1 MKDNKGFIAT
11 TLIYSFLLLFAT
23 LVVVIIGNYTY
34 YRNTL
39 IRYNQGIND
48 ALNNRIDGKYITLY
62 NEISNSD
69 FEVDGSWT
77 LSDDAE
83 YTDEAS
89 ITSDGMRSLKLTYV
103 NKMVNERPNN
113 FYPNPP
119 FGNGFNSQYTNAVN
133 DTISTTKSNDF
144 QCFANSYYYISYNIF
159 TTGNIDSTIYMH
171 YWHQVFLY
179 WVPLTVPTAE
189 TGKIGLYKSDGT
201 AIFSIPIN
209 YPFQNWERTGIL
221 GKATEDGQCQF
232 QINYV
237 NHNDTF
243 MYLDNVVVAD
253 VTEIVKGSGL
263 LDNDG
268 NLSSDNNT
276 ILTEKFSDLASASG
290 IKYFSNYLVYNIDN
304 LRNDLN

>member
-69 FEVDGSWT
+69 FEIVNDENSWVVNESMYT
-77 LSDDAE
+77 V

-89 ITSDGMRSLKLTYV
+89 MTSDGKYSLKFTYYNA
-103 NKMVNERPNN
+103 NKIANLPTAQ
-113 FYPNPP
+113 PH
-119 FGNGFNSQYTNAVN
+119 
-133 DTISTTKSNDF
+133 DTYYDSVWPTKSNEF
-144 QCFANSYYYISYNIF
+144 SCTAGSYYYIGYNIF
-159 TTGNIDSTIYMH
+159 TTGNIDSTIYR
-171 YWHQVFLY
+171 YDYKKIDFGWITGFGF
-179 WVPLTVPTAE
+179 TVPSE
-189 TGKIGLYKSDGT
+189 SGKTGDIGFYKSDGT

-237 NHNDTF
+237 NHNDTL